1 MVVYFT
7 YIKEPQIK
15 FSRKNFSMKKKTLQQ
30 EANE

>member
-15 FSRKNFSMKKKTLQQ
+15 FSRKNLIMKKTLQQ
-30 EANE
+30 QVGNK

>member
-15 FSRKNFSMKKKTLQQ
+15 FSRKNFSIKKTLQQ
-30 EANE
+30 VAND